1 MSMEK
6 NGAISRAT
14 PSGCCG
20 GSCHS
25 QPAEKLGQQLGSLP
39 TTEAEADAMERDIT
53 KLASDAVKD
62 ASQNSSE
69 SNK

>member
-6 NGAISRAT
+6 NGAISRST
-14 PSGCCG
+14 PAGCCG
-20 GSCHS
+20 GNCHS
-25 QPAEKLGQQLGSLP
+25 QQTEKSGQQLNYMP
-39 TTEAEADAMERDIT
+39 NTEAEADAMDRDIT
-53 KLASDAVKD
+53 KLASDVVKD

>member
-6 NGAISRAT
+6 NGAISRST

-20 GSCHS
+20 GNCHS
-25 QPAEKLGQQLGSLP
+25 QKTEKSGQQLNQMPS
-39 TTEAEADAMERDIT
+39 TEAEADEMERDIT

-69 SNK
+69 NNK